1 MKYSIII
8 PIYNVEKY
16 LDKCLNSVLNQEY
29 DNFEVIMVNDG
40 TKDNSEKIMQKY
52 SKKDKRFKSYNKEN
66 GGLSSARNYGLN
78 YTTGDYL
85 IFLDSDDY
93 IEKDY
98 LYKVNEVLSNNKDID
113 LLRIKCKKV
122 DEDGNLI
129 SLEEGL
135 NKSGL
140 INIQDLFPI
149 TPFETAWSYIY
160 KTSFWK
166 ENNFKYMEGKIHED
180 FGLTPEILM
189 KAKKIYYLDYYGY
202 NYVQRIGSIMSI
214 KDNSK
219 VLKRLFDILEQYDR
233 LININYNNENE
244 KVFKSFITNYVI
256 IKARELNGKV
266 FKTYVKELKKR
277 KVTKYLLCDTI
288 PRKIKIVILKISFK
302 LYFKIL

>member
-1 MKYSIII
+1 
-8 PIYNVEKY
+8 
-16 LDKCLNSVLNQEY
+16 
-29 DNFEVIMVNDG
+29 MVNDG

-214 KDNSK
+214 KDESK
-219 VLKRLFDILEQYDR
+219 ILKRLFDILEQYDR